1 MMANMQEEQIALE
14 EAIPVGTILSVARD
28 VLRRWYLIVTVALIA
43 AMAAYIYAD
52 MSYTPRYT
60 ASATL
65 VVTGGSTFSTTYQNL
80 SATTE
85 AANVFTE
92 ILNSSLLRQKV
103 AEETGIVD
111 FNGTVTANVVVGTN
125 LLNVVVQGSDAR
137 TTYLMTRAVIEHHS
151 IVSREVL
158 GDTVME
164 VLRAPEIPVRPSN
177 VKATVSYARM
187 AAVLGA
193 GAVIVVLIVRA
204 WVSDKIRSRTEAERK
219 LGCRVL
225 GELYHER
232 KKRRLVDLLRN
243 RKSSILIINPLTSFA
258 YTESIHKLS
267 GRIDKLR
274 RKGQHVVMVSSLLE
288 NEGKSTV
295 AVNLALSWAS
305 KGRRVLLV
313 DCDLRKP
320 ACHRI
325 LNLPEAP
332 GMVAILQNGEPVK
345 DHLITVPGSTLQM
358 IRGGKGVR
366 NAASLVSS
374 ETMRS
379 LLRDAAA
386 QYDLVIV
393 DTPPMSLTPDAECI
407 GEFAHCAVM
416 VARQNA
422 AETAELNEALQTL
435 EKTGVSLVGCVLNDV
450 YGTNS
455 FAPAFYGGA
464 YGYGKYGYHK
474 YGYYKYGYYKYGYGH
489 DHRKRT
495 SGTDGEKGT

>member
-14 EAIPVGTILSVARD
+14 EVIPVGTILSVARD
-28 VLRRWYLIVTVALIA
+28 VVKRWYLIVTVALIA

-65 VVTGGSTFSTTYQNL
+65 VVTGGSTFTTTYQNL

-85 AANVFTE
+85 AAGVFTE

-103 AEETGIVD
+103 AEETGIVN
-111 FNGTVTANVVVGTN
+111 FNGTVTANVVGGTN
-125 LLNVVVQGSDAR
+125 LLNIVVQGTNAR

-151 IVSREVL
+151 VVSREVL

-164 VLRAPEIPVRPSN
+164 VLRAPEIPTMPSN
-177 VKATVSYARM
+177 PRNPGRYVKL
-187 AAVLGA
+187 AAAA
-193 GAVIVVLIVRA
+193 GMVAVIALLAMQA
-204 WVSDKIRSRTEAERK
+204 WTMDKIRSRAEAERK
-219 LGCRVL
+219 LSCRVL

-232 KKRRLVDLLRN
+232 KKRKLLDLLRN
-243 RKSSILIINPLTSFA
+243 RKGSILIVNPLTSFA

-274 RKGQHVVMVSSLLE
+274 RKGQRVVMVSSLLE

-313 DCDLRKP
+313 DGDLRKP

-325 LNLPEAP
+325 LNLPEAS
-332 GMVAILQNGEPVK
+332 GMIGILQNGEPMEN
-345 DHLITVPGSTLQM
+345 HLTAVPGSSLHL

-374 ETMRS
+374 EAMRA
-379 LLRDAAA
+379 LLQDAASK
-386 QYDLVIV
+386 YDLVIV

-435 EKTGVSLVGCVLNDV
+435 EKTGVSLVGCILNNV

-455 FAPAFYGGA
+455 FAPAFYGGS

-474 YGYYKYGYYKYGYGH
+474 YGYYKYGYYKYGYGR
-489 DHRKRT
+489 DHRKHT
-495 SGTDGEKGT
+495 PDTDGEKGV